1 MLTLNGVNLPGILDT
16 NNAFVGFTA
25 ATGTGYN
32 DQDILNWQFNQ
43 SGGVW
48 IGATD
53 ANWATPSNWLGPVPG
68 ATTGTTNTDTA
79 TFNQNAPHS
88 PLGIDAGR
96 NIKNITFDTANVN
109 SMTIG
114 TTGGNALLLT
124 AGGTVQTT
132 STVVNPQ
139 TINCPLVL
147 EGDYTFT
154 SGAASTAATLTFGG
168 RITPGAT
175 SGVTT
180 LTLGGINAGNNTIS
194 GVLADNGAGKLAVAI
209 AGRGV
214 WILSGASTFSGNTT
228 VTGGKL
234 ILKNS
239 AALQMSTLSLAIDNG
254 VAFAAG
260 LGSATLGGLT
270 GSGMLALQDQAS
282 SPAAVNVS
290 VGNNGTSTTY
300 GGILS
305 GAGSLTK
312 VGAGTLLLA
321 NSNTYTGGTSI
332 NAGTLQLGDGIS
344 VNGSVSGNI
353 TDKAALVFA
362 NPNSQTYS
370 GVISGAG
377 SVVKTAA
384 GTLVLSGA
392 NTYTGGTTINAGT
405 LQLGDGIS
413 ANGSVA
419 GNITD
424 TAMLVFANPNSQTYS
439 GVISGAGSVVK
450 TAAGTLVLSGSQQL
464 HRRPERPARD
474 ALDSHDQQPRYEWC
488 PRRRAERLARFD
500 GTNGGARIHGWHG
513 CVQHAVQRGLRR

>member
-1 MLTLNGVNLPGILDT
+1 
-16 NNAFVGFTA
+16 
-25 ATGTGYN
+25 
-32 DQDILNWQFNQ
+32 
-43 SGGVW
+43 
-48 IGATD
+48 
-53 ANWATPSNWLGPVPG
+53 
-68 ATTGTTNTDTA
+68 
-79 TFNQNAPHS
+79 
-88 PLGIDAGR
+88 
-96 NIKNITFDTANVN
+96 
-109 SMTIG
+109 
-114 TTGGNALLLT
+114 
-124 AGGTVQTT
+124 
-132 STVVNPQ
+132 
-139 TINCPLVL
+139 
-147 EGDYTFT
+147 
-154 SGAASTAATLTFGG
+154 
-168 RITPGAT
+168 
-175 SGVTT
+175 
-180 LTLGGINAGNNTIS
+180 
-194 GVLADNGAGKLAVAI
+194 
-209 AGRGV
+209 
-214 WILSGASTFSGNTT
+214 
-228 VTGGKL
+228 
-234 ILKNS
+234 
-239 AALQMSTLSLAIDNG
+239 MSTLSLAIDNG

-377 SVVKTAA
+377 SVVKAAA

-450 TAAGTLVLSGSQQL
+450 TAAGTLVLSGANSFTGGLSVQQGTL
-464 HRRPERPARD
+464 SIPTINNVGTSG
-474 ALDSHDQQPRYEWC
+474 ALGAGPSVSLGSTGQTGALEYTGGTASSNMQFSLAAGGSGMFQVDTASTSLSLSGVVSGSGALSKSGPGTLILSGNNTFTGGLVINAGMVQLGNAGGSI
-488 PRRRAERLARFD
+488 PRRQIPFTLARV
-500 GTNGGARIHGWHG
+500 ARRFSTSAGVEISPSPR
-513 CVQHAVQRGLRR
+513 CRAMPCLARRSSKTQMPRLGKCRH